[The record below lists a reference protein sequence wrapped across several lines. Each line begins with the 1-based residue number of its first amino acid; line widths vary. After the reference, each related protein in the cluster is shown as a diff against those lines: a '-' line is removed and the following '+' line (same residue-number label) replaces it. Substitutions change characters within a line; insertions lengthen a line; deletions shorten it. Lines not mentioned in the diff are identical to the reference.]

1 MYLWESSVINQQNTG
16 LKCNQTQKGRAVNNY
31 HIAVVEDDPLFAA
44 ELEEFLSGLGY
55 GVTSY
60 SSAQKFL
67 TDIRQKEC
75 DLLIVDWSVP
85 DLTGIEV
92 LEYAR
97 KFHPDMPSIMLTARN
112 DREDV
117 IRGFEAGA
125 DDFVSKP
132 VDPEIL
138 RLRIKSVLRRYN
150 GNVRTRPESVVLG
163 PYLLRPSTSTVY
175 FNDEAMILPK
185 REFDMAL
192 MFFTNPN
199 RLLSR
204 QYLAATLWGKVVDY
218 QSRTIDTHVARLRK
232 NLKLDP
238 ACGISLSALYGFG
251 YTLQAD
257 VHAMTPAR
265 EPLAMSA

>member
-1 MYLWESSVINQQNTG
+1 MSY
-16 LKCNQTQKGRAVNNY
+16 Y
-31 HIAVVEDDPLFAA
+31 HIAIVEDDIVFVA
-44 ELEEFLSGLGY
+44 ELEEFLCGQGY
-55 GVTSY
+55 TVKSY
-60 SSAQKFL
+60 NSAQKFL
-67 TDIRQKEC
+67 AAVRQKEC
-75 DLLIVDWSVP
+75 DLLIVDWSIP

-92 LEYAR
+92 IEYIR

-112 DREDV
+112 DRRDI
-117 IRGFEAGA
+117 IRGLEAGA

-132 VDPEIL
+132 VDPEVL
-138 RLRIKSVLRRYN
+138 SLRIKSVLRRYN
-150 GNVRTRPESVVLG
+150 GDVRTRPESLVLG

-175 FNDEAMILPK
+175 FNNEAIILPK
-185 REFDMAL
+185 REFDMAML
-192 MFFTNPN
+192 FFTNPN

-238 ACGISLSALYGFG
+238 ALGISLNALYGFG

-257 VHAMTPAR
+257 AHSMNAAKV
-265 EPLAMSA
+265 PLAMSA